1 MEEAEAL
8 ERNAAR
14 YAVEARTQELRGFRQ
29 AMLQSVEVNVIA
41 HHSDAVHEMNRRI
54 TRDGLRATIE
64 AFQRGEIGV

>member
-1 MEEAEAL
+1 M
-8 ERNAAR
+8 
-14 YAVEARTQELRGFRQ
+14 RGFRQ